1 MIVMTLTTVIVF
13 MFFVCAFMYGATRK
27 TPEEQLREDE
37 EQMEYCKQWK
47 ENHKNKRVV

>member
-13 MFFVCAFMYGATRK
+13 MFFVCVFMYGATRK
-27 TPEEQLREDE
+27 MPEEQLREDE